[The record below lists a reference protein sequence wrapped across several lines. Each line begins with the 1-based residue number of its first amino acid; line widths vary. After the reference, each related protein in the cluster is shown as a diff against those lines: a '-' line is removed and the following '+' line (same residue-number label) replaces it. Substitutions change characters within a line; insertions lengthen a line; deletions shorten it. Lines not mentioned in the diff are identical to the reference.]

1 MGKDPN
7 FRFITLREPPKK
19 QTIRFLE
26 APCMTTR
33 PARCARVQIILR
45 TDQNVNELYEL
56 MVDLDKCAVTQ
67 QHLLKGKHSYIE
79 ASYMKAVEQ
88 ACLANE
94 DVQNEIDLLE
104 LPAEG
109 IVTVEAWAYATDGMN
124 DMSERTTMVR
134 TAK

>member
-1 MGKDPN
+1 
-7 FRFITLREPPKK
+7 
-19 QTIRFLE
+19 
-26 APCMTTR
+26 MTTR

-56 MVDLDKCAVTQ
+56 IADLDKCAVTQ

-124 DMSERTTMVR
+124 DMTERTTMVR